1 MYLPDQA
8 PNQNEALELLET
20 ATLSPEEICQ
30 NDPEVKA
37 AFEQSLRE
45 LAEDI
50 VKHHPGLAHLLIGMG
65 ETPCPVV
72 HGQN

>member
-1 MYLPDQA
+1 MYLPDSA
-8 PNQNEALELLET
+8 SNQSAALELLET
-20 ATLSPEEICQ
+20 ATASPEEICQ

-45 LAEDI
+45 LATDI
-50 VKHHPGLAHLLIGMG
+50 VKHHPGLAHILLGMG
-65 ETPCPVV
+65 EAPCPMV

>member
-1 MYLPDQA
+1 MYLPDHT

-20 ATLSPEEICQ
+20 ATFSPEEVCK

-37 AFEQSLRE
+37 AFDQSLRE
-45 LAEDI
+45 LAQDI

-65 ETPCPVV
+65 QEPCPVV

>member
-8 PNQNEALELLET
+8 PDKQSSLELLET
-20 ATLSPEEICQ
+20 ATQSPEELCES
-30 NDPEVKA
+30 DPEVKA
-37 AFEQSLRE
+37 AFEESLRD

-50 VKHHPGLAHLLIGMG
+50 VKHHPGLAHLLLGMG

>member
-1 MYLPDQA
+1 MYLPDEASA
-8 PNQNEALELLET
+8 PNHVLDLLET
-20 ATLSPEEICQ
+20 ASASPEEICQ
-30 NDPEVKA
+30 KDPEVRA

-50 VKHHPGLAHLLIGMG
+50 IKHHPSLAHLLMGMS
-65 ETPCPVV
+65 EVPCPVV

>member
-8 PNQNEALELLET
+8 PDQSGALELLET
-20 ATLSPEEICQ
+20 ASFSPEEICKS
-30 NDPEVKA
+30 DPEIKA

-50 VKHHPGLAHLLIGMG
+50 VKHHPGLAHLLLGMG
-65 ETPCPVV
+65 ETPCPIV